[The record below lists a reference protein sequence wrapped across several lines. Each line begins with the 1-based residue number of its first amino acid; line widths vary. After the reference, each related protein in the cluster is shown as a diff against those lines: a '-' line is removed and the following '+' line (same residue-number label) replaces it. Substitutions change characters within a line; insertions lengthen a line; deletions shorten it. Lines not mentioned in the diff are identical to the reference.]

1 MESREYPTALQALQ
15 FALEIYVRAGN
26 PMETARVQGLIGQV
40 FEQQGQFARARQNYL
55 KALETFT
62 RISDPLN
69 EATVY
74 HLLGRL
80 TLTNGKHKEAEDYLL
95 RSIAITEK
103 INRISSSRDLNIA
116 FYGSIYDRYQTYVD
130 CLMSKYRMTPTS
142 DLLVRAFETSE
153 TARARSLAEFLR
165 TTHTNFAPG
174 LDPDL
179 AQREKSIRQALWQKA
194 EYRSQLLSKTKKTYP
209 TEELKKVDLELSRLE
224 AEHTQVSKVINE
236 RYPAYRQITQPVT
249 WDLRR
254 IQEEVIKDDQTLL
267 LEFSIG
273 ARKSYVWA
281 VTRNNIKAYEIPAQ
295 EAITEA
301 VKKVTELL
309 VLPPVGDAENKLAQ
323 ASGELSQMV
332 LSPVAAELNKQVV
345 IVVADGALNYIPFQI
360 LPMPSGNEPLV
371 AKYDIVNA
379 PSASILGELRHEA
392 ERRQAATKLLAA
404 FGDPVFHP
412 TYLASNIENS
422 AGQRTEGVTRWRSAL
437 RDIELNRDSF
447 DPSVIPPLFYAAREL
462 ANLRELAGGGALV
475 LSEFAATR
483 DRLLSTDLTQYAM
496 LHLATHGFLDPRRP
510 ENSGLLLSTVNN
522 QGQQVDGFIALQ
534 DIYELRAPV
543 LMVVLSACQTAL
555 GKDVRGEGLIG
566 ITRGFMYAGASS
578 VVASLWKVDDGA
590 TAELMRL
597 FYGNMLQRGM
607 RPAEALRAAQN
618 SIRQKPQWRS
628 PFYWGAFTLQG
639 EFTQNIKPTPQAEGL
654 AFRWKIVVLGLL
666 LLILLAAVA
675 WWYRRRRLLSTR
687 PID

>member
-1 MESREYPTALQALQ
+1 
-15 FALEIYVRAGN
+15 
-26 PMETARVQGLIGQV
+26 
-40 FEQQGQFARARQNYL
+40 
-55 KALETFT
+55 
-62 RISDPLN
+62 
-69 EATVY
+69 
-74 HLLGRL
+74 
-80 TLTNGKHKEAEDYLL
+80 
-95 RSIAITEK
+95 
-103 INRISSSRDLNIA
+103 
-116 FYGSIYDRYQTYVD
+116 
-130 CLMSKYRMTPTS
+130 
-142 DLLVRAFETSE
+142 
-153 TARARSLAEFLR
+153 
-165 TTHTNFAPG
+165 
-174 LDPDL
+174 
-179 AQREKSIRQALWQKA
+179 
-194 EYRSQLLSKTKKTYP
+194 
-209 TEELKKVDLELSRLE
+209 
-224 AEHTQVSKVINE
+224 
-236 RYPAYRQITQPVT
+236 
-249 WDLRR
+249 
-254 IQEEVIKDDQTLL
+254 
-267 LEFSIG
+267 
-273 ARKSYVWA
+273 
-281 VTRNNIKAYEIPAQ
+281 
-295 EAITEA
+295 
-301 VKKVTELL
+301 
-309 VLPPVGDAENKLAQ
+309 
-323 ASGELSQMV
+323 MV